1 MKKTHLLGLALWR
14 GGVILAGGYLA
25 YQGLRM
31 LLSFTDAQLELAVAI
46 LVTGILF
53 VFASVVGE
61 RIQDLRSERSQ
72 GE

>member
-1 MKKTHLLGLALWR
+1 MKKTHFWGLALWR
-14 GGVILAGGYLA
+14 GGVVLIGGYLA
-25 YQGLRM
+25 YQGLRVI
-31 LLSFTDAQLELAVAI
+31 LSIADAQLELAVAI

-61 RIQDLRSERSQ
+61 RILDARTERSQ